1 MRPEAPPL
9 SGDRLAAMGVRN
21 LRKGDQSE
29 VKVMPLYEYKC
40 LDCETGFDALRA
52 MADADAPIACPKCGG
67 EDTCR
72 MISLFF
78 TPSLLNNNLNSCWLA
93 SPPSAISNSS

>member
-1 MRPEAPPL
+1 
-9 SGDRLAAMGVRN
+9 
-21 LRKGDQSE
+21 
-29 VKVMPLYEYKC
+29 MPLYEYKC

-72 MISLFF
+72 MISLFSAIGSQGVIAGAGSSCGSC
-78 TPSLLNNNLNSCWLA
+78 TPSSSCA
-93 SPPSAISNSS
+93 TCGVRSSH